1 MLRLPPLSTRTDTRF
16 PYTTLFRSRAGY
28 IDIHARPKPFE
39 RHVGKRQSGLR
50 DRRIVERAVK
60 PAERRQSR
68 RDKCL
73 HVLFLCDVAP
83 EIGGLPAR
91 RSDDRLTGLVVDVR
105 HRYVD
110 TTGHQQFHGGAPD
123 AAATTRHDYRLAA
136 QIRHLSLQ
144 QFLIGVPVSLLELE
158 AHGQAIFGGSTS
170 VANNGIVSL
179 ERVCPVILVEE
190 ERKSVV

>member
-1 MLRLPPLSTRTDTRF
+1 MCRPPPKSTRTDTLF
-16 PYTTLFRSRAGY
+16 PYTTLFR
-28 IDIHARPKPFE
+28 P
-39 RHVGKRQSGLR
+39 QSGLR
-50 DRRIVERAVK
+50 DRRIGERAVK
-60 PAERRQSR
+60 PAERRQSL

-105 HRYVD
+105 HRDVG
-110 TTGHQQFHGGAPD
+110 TTGHQQFHCGAPD

-136 QIRHLSLQ
+136 QIRHLSLH
-144 QFLIGVPVSLLELE
+144 QFLIDVPVSLLELE
-158 AHGQAIFGGSTS
+158 AHGQAIFAGSTS

-179 ERVCPVILVEE
+179 DRVCPVKIGTASCRERVCRSVSILWVA
-190 ERKSVV
+190 V